1 MSGWP
6 NDHDERPAG
15 RQQSEIGGVATRRV
29 HLFGGPFVSVDGR
42 CCDVPHGSRR
52 LLAFVAFRPGRVE
65 RSYAAG
71 LLWPFGDDARAS
83 SNLRSALWRLRR
95 AGIDVLA
102 ADKWSLWL
110 DPDVPV
116 DLRQTADWAGR
127 LIHGTDLEVD
137 RTLAE
142 LPGDALNL
150 LPGWQDDWVIIERE
164 RIRQRVL
171 HALEALSRRL
181 SAEGRYA
188 DAIDVAFRAVADEPL
203 RESAQRVLMEAYLA
217 QGNQVEASRL
227 YTDYAAL
234 VRAELG
240 VAPSRDLTQLSALA
254 TPGLR
259 VEASEPPAQPTRV
272 RAPARPLAAAR
283 LVANR

>member
-1 MSGWP
+1 MSVRP
-6 NDHDERPAG
+6 NAYDERPAG
-15 RQQSEIGGVATRRV
+15 RQETGAGGGPTRRV
-29 HLFGGPFVSVDGR
+29 HLFGGPFVSVDGIS
-42 CCDVPHGSRR
+42 CHVPHGCRR
-52 LLAFVAFRPGRVE
+52 LLTFVAIRPGRVE

-71 LLWPFGDDARAS
+71 MLWPFGDDTRAS

-110 DPDVPV
+110 DADVGV

-127 LIHGTDLEVD
+127 LIHGTDLAGD

-142 LPGDALNL
+142 LPADALSL

-171 HALEALSRRL
+171 HALEALSRQL
-181 SAEGRYA
+181 SAEGRHA

-217 QGNQVEASRL
+217 QGNDVEARRL
-227 YTDYAAL
+227 YADYAAL

-240 VAPSRDLTQLSALA
+240 VAPSRQLTELMAAATSAA
-254 TPGLR
+254 NPGVGTPG
-259 VEASEPPAQPTRV
+259 VVKPTQV
-272 RAPARPLAAAR
+272 RAPAPAAR
-283 LVANR
+283 LVV